1 MPQSLSALLSPNT
14 RAWQTIGRVDEVN
27 PPRVL
32 LGKLEPIL
40 LVGLEKVLADDGV
53 DVVGHALTPTAIVTE
68 ARRLQPD
75 VVVLNLDSVAG
86 ETLLG
91 QRIQDVAPR
100 AKVILWARDETVMEV
115 LDPSSRAPRLV
126 PIDAGDDLRIELT
139 NSRHPILQED
149 E

>member
-1 MPQSLSALLSPNT
+1 MNEAHL
-14 RAWQTIGRVDEVN
+14 
-27 PPRVL
+27 PRVL

-40 LVGLEKVLADDGV
+40 LVGLEEVLADDGF
-53 DVVGHALTPTAIVTE
+53 DVVGHALTPAAIVTE

-86 ETLLG
+86 ETLG
-91 QRIQDVAPR
+91 QEIQEVAPR

-115 LDPSSRAPRLV
+115 LDPSSRDARLV
-126 PIDAGDDLRIELT
+126 AIDAGDDLRIELT
-139 NSRHPILQED
+139 NSRHPNRQED